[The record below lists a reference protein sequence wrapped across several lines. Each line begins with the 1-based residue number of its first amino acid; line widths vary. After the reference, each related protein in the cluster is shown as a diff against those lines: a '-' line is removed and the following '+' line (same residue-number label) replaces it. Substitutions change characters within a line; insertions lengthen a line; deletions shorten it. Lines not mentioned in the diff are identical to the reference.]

1 MAFHGIVTGNL
12 GQEPELKFNNQSG
25 KATLN
30 LSIAATPS
38 RLDRQTNQW
47 SDVGEPMWI
56 RATLWEHTA
65 ERLADALHKG
75 DRVSVEGTL
84 SIRAYQAQDGSQRL
98 SYELLGAKFLGVV
111 PRVPQ
116 NGAQSPAGQAN
127 SPAGGYSGSPAA
139 KGPQNGTYATSG
151 GSFDDNPPF

>member
-1 MAFHGIVTGNL
+1 MTGNL

-47 SDVGEPMWI
+47 SDVGEPLWI
-56 RATLWEHTA
+56 RATLWEQMA
-65 ERLADALHKG
+65 ERLADVLHKG
-75 DRVSVEGTL
+75 DRVSVEGTF
-84 SIRAYQAQDGSQRL
+84 SIRTYQAQDGSQRL

-111 PRVPQ
+111 PRAPQ
-116 NGAQSPAGQAN
+116 NAAQPFAGQPN
-127 SPAGGYSGSPAA
+127 SPTGGYSDTPATN
-139 KGPQNGTYATSG
+139 GPQNGTYDVFGNAGG
-151 GSFDDNPPF
+151 GSFNEPAPF